1 MKSLVTGS
9 NGFIGS
15 HLVEKLLERN
25 YFVKCLI
32 RKTSDLRWIQNLPV
46 EFIYGDV
53 TDIDSLLPAVADVDF
68 VYHLGGAVRAK
79 TKAGFYQANYYGI
92 LNLLNAC
99 IKKSSQLKKFIFV
112 SSQAATGP
120 NSKKVPLREIDP
132 PHPISIYGRSKLKA
146 EEAVLASKNYFP
158 VSIVRPPSVYGP
170 RDDDILEIFKYIKRG
185 IKPLLGMKDKYI
197 SLIHVYDLIKGILL
211 ISETDISN
219 GQIYFFSN
227 DKIYSILDIESEI
240 EKAMNK
246 KAIQIRIPEIV
257 IDLLAYLNEFIA
269 KFSAKPALVNK
280 DKALEM
286 KQRYWLVDST
296 KAKNELGFHTEISLE
311 DGINETLTWYR
322 QNGWL

>member
-1 MKSLVTGS
+1 MKCLVTGS

-25 YFVKCLI
+25 YQVKCLI
-32 RKTSDLRWIQNLPV
+32 RKTSNLRWIHNLPV
-46 EFIYGDV
+46 EFVYGDV
-53 TDIDSLLPAVADVDF
+53 TDIDSLIPAVADMDF

-79 TKAGFYQANYYGI
+79 TEAGFYQANYYGI

-99 IKKSSQLKKFIFV
+99 TKKSSPLKKFIFV
-112 SSQAATGP
+112 SSQAASGP
-120 NSKKVPLREIDP
+120 ASQKLPRREIDP
-132 PHPISIYGRSKLKA
+132 PQPISIYGKSKLKA
-146 EEAVLASKNYFP
+146 EEAVLAYQKYFP

-170 RDDDILEIFKYIKRG
+170 RDDDILEIFKYIKWH
-185 IKPLLGMKDKYI
+185 IKPLLGQRDKYI

-211 ISETDISN
+211 ISENSKSI
-219 GQIYFFSN
+219 GQIYFLAN
-227 DKIYSILDIESEI
+227 DKIYSIRDIESEI

-246 KAIQIRIPEIV
+246 KAIQIRIPEII
-257 IDLLAYLNEFIA
+257 IDLFSYLSEFRA
-269 KFSAKPALVNK
+269 KFSNKPALVNK

-296 KAKNELGFHTEISLE
+296 KAKNELGFRTEISLTE
-311 DGINETLTWYR
+311 GIKETLVWYQ